1 MVVLATGLTMSLYTN
16 NGMVA
21 GQSASLIA
29 EDPKGAFIPANSTIA
44 IQPPVA
50 TGQPRRR
57 KFGEIHAA
65 QNRSCRPM
73 R

>member
-1 MVVLATGLTMSLYTN
+1 MSLYTN

-50 TGQPRRR
+50 TGSRVGGNSARFTPPRIDRADQCV
-57 KFGEIHAA
+57 EW
-65 QNRSCRPM
+65 
-73 R
+73 